1 MTVFA
6 KNLRKR
12 TRKMQGVSP
21 TLPKENL
28 IFFYTTSCVPFHLER
43 CFFFWDLFPFL
54 AFWLVLL
61 ASTGFRNPFH

>member
-1 MTVFA
+1 MVFA

-43 CFFFWDLFPFL
+43 CFFIFFLGLISLFGI
-54 AFWLVLL
+54 LVGVV
-61 ASTGFRNPFH
+61 SIYGVP